1 MPAQYPTLTTTRLT
15 LRPWHDNDIAAFAAI
30 NQDAAVMR
38 WRGAPL
44 TYDQTQAW
52 VGRMQQTWQEHG
64 LGLFAA
70 ELRDTPGCIGYIGLS
85 IPRFT
90 AHFTPCVEIGWRLA
104 SAMWG
109 QGLASEGASAVLAWA
124 RDDLHLPAVVSF
136 TTRGN
141 VASQRVMQKIG
152 MHYDPA
158 DDFDH
163 PMLPADHPLRPHVLY
178 RYDCS

>member
-1 MPAQYPTLTTTRLT
+1 MHTSIELQTARLR
-15 LRPWHDNDIAAFAAI
+15 LRQWHAADIAPFAAI
-30 NQDAAVMR
+30 NHDAAVMR
-38 WRGAPL
+38 WIGAPM
-44 TYDQTQAW
+44 THDQTQAW

-64 LGLFAA
+64 LGLFVA
-70 ELRDTPGCIGYIGLS
+70 ELRATPGCIGYIGLS

-104 SAMWG
+104 SQHWG
-109 QGLASEGASAVLAWA
+109 QGLATEGARAVLAWA
-124 RDDLHLPAVVSF
+124 RDDVHLPAVVSF

-152 MHYDPA
+152 MQHNPA

-178 RYDCS
+178 RCNFS

>member
-1 MPAQYPTLTTTRLT
+1 MSPHDITLTTTRLI
-15 LRPWHDNDIAAFAAI
+15 LRPWHDADIVPFVAI

-38 WRGAPL
+38 WIGDAL
-44 TYDQTQAW
+44 TVAQTEAW
-52 VGRMQQTWQEHG
+52 VGRMRTMWQEHG

-70 ELRDTPGCIGYIGLS
+70 ELRDAPGCIGYIGLS

-104 SAMWG
+104 SAVWG
-109 QGLASEGASAVLAWA
+109 RGLASEGATAVLEWA
-124 RDDLHLPAVVSF
+124 HTDRQLPEVVSF

-152 MHYDPA
+152 MHHDPA

-163 PMLPADHPLRPHVLY
+163 PMLSADHPLRPHVLY
-178 RYDCS
+178 RAKR

>member
-1 MPAQYPTLTTTRLT
+1 MPVQYQTLTTTRLT

-30 NQDAAVMR
+30 NQDPAVMR
-38 WRGAPL
+38 WIGDAL
-44 TYDQTQAW
+44 TLAQTESW
-52 VGRMQQTWQEHG
+52 VGRMRTMWHEHG

-90 AHFTPCVEIGWRLA
+90 THFTPCVEIGWRLA
-104 SAMWG
+104 SAVWG

-124 RDDLHLPAVVSF
+124 RDELHLPEVVSF

-163 PMLPADHPLRPHVLY
+163 PMLAVDHPLRPHVLY
-178 RYDCS
+178 RCDFS

>member
-1 MPAQYPTLTTTRLT
+1 MTSHQPTLTTTRLI
-15 LRPWHDNDIAAFAAI
+15 LRPWHDDDITPFAAI

-38 WRGAPL
+38 WIGDPL
-44 TYDQTQAW
+44 TLAQTEAW
-52 VGRMQQTWQEHG
+52 VGRMRTMWHEHG

-104 SAMWG
+104 SAVWG
-109 QGLASEGASAVLAWA
+109 QGLASEGATAVLAWA
-124 RDDLHLPAVVSF
+124 HTVLQLPEVVSF

-152 MHYDPA
+152 MHYSPA

-178 RYDCS
+178 RAQR